1 MLMPDKNGVFRC
13 EDKCSFA
20 TADIF
25 EFMDHC
31 GIEFGWQVRLN
42 KRFSFDLY
50 TFLGLLN
57 DTVNKGDLDDAWTII
72 QDATLMMVNTSEG
85 DLEEFVE
92 ETVVASEMNN
102 MMSDLE
108 RLLKKDGDEK
118 D

>member
-1 MLMPDKNGVFRC
+1 MLMPNKSGVFEC

-20 TADIF
+20 TSDIF

-31 GIEFGWQVRLN
+31 GIEFAWQVRLN

-50 TFLGLLN
+50 TFLNLLN
-57 DTVNKGDLDDAWTII
+57 DTVNKGDLDELWDIV
-72 QDATLMMVNTSEG
+72 QDATLMMVNASEG

-108 RLLKKDGDEK
+108 RLLKKDDDEK

>member
-1 MLMPDKNGVFRC
+1 MLMRDKSGVFRC
-13 EDKCSFA
+13 EDNYSFA

-108 RLLKKDGDEK
+108 RLLKRDDDEK